1 MKSFTLIETLVAIL
15 VFTLA
20 MGAVSGL
27 ILMAYR
33 TQSYTWQQSIA
44 IDEARR
50 GIETMVKEIREA
62 KAGAYCAC
70 APGEQEAFTTNQ
82 AGINCC
88 GICQI
93 KNDTQER

>member
-1 MKSFTLIETLVAIL
+1 MKSFTLIETLIAIF

-44 IDEARR
+44 IDEA
-50 GIETMVKEIREA
+50 
-62 KAGAYCAC
+62 
-70 APGEQEAFTTNQ
+70 
-82 AGINCC
+82 
-88 GICQI
+88 
-93 KNDTQER
+93 ERN